1 MFVFY
6 FPFCMFKLGGTL
18 NFAEIRCSLCHT
30 LCLLFCHTLCLLFS
44 MFVFTLWSLFFVLF
58 VACLKLDVN
67 SRRYSRCVF
76 MSVFTSFFA
85 YLQDFAGLSEDA
97 SAWERERQQRDAIV
111 RGLVGA
117 RDEDLV
123 QMNVGF
129 MMQNLES
136 GLVYGLGFRGI

>member
-18 NFAEIRCSLCHT
+18 NFAEIRCSL
-30 LCLLFCHTLCLLFS
+30 CHTLCLLFS

>member
-18 NFAEIRCSLCHT
+18 NFAEIRCSL
-30 LCLLFCHTLCLLFS
+30 CHTLCLLFS

-85 YLQDFAGLSEDA
+85 YLKDFAGLSEDA